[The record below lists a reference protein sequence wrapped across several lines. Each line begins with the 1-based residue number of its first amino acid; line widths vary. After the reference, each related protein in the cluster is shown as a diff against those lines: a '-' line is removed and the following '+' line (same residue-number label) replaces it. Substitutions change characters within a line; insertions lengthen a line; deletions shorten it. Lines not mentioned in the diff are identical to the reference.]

1 MRAAGG
7 RIIRCVLL
15 RRRNLPWFLAAVLA
29 VMAGR
34 SALGGGGR
42 PASGHT
48 QNATVVRVVDGDTV
62 VARLSD
68 GRFERV
74 RYIGM
79 DTPEDV
85 KPGVP
90 VQCFSLRAAAANRQL
105 VSGRAVKLVPGVES
119 RDRYGRLLAYVYRRS
134 DGLFVNEDLVRRGF
148 ARPLTIP
155 PNDRYAG
162 PIAHLAAAA
171 RAAGRGLW
179 GAC

>member
-1 MRAAGG
+1 MRAGASRKIAG
-7 RIIRCVLL
+7 VL
-15 RRRNLPWFLAAVLA
+15 RRRNLPWLIVLVLTALAGRTVLA
-29 VMAGR
+29 GR
-34 SALGGGGR
+34 GIGTGGG
-42 PASGHT
+42 A
-48 QNATVVRVVDGDTV
+48 QEATVVRVVDGNTV
-62 VARLSD
+62 IARLGD
-68 GRFERV
+68 GHFERV

-90 VQCFSLRAAAANRQL
+90 VQCYALKAAAYNRRL
-105 VSGRAVKLVPGVES
+105 VAGRHVKLVPGAET
-119 RDRYGRLLAYVYRRS
+119 RDRYGRLLAYVYRRP
-134 DGLFVNEDLVRRGF
+134 DGLFVNEQLVKRGF

-162 PIAHLAAAA
+162 PIAHLAASA